1 MHETTADREM
11 DRFSGRG
18 AGLLCTRR
26 NSAMGLVLGVG
37 ATSLAFF
44 LVLNSCYKYKFQ
56 KMYLGNSYFQ
66 ICKEILE
73 MANDKSSNTTRESG
87 TNTKE
92 DLNNIL

>member
-18 AGLLCTRR
+18 AGLLCTCRT
-26 NSAMGLVLGVG
+26 SLICPFLGVG

-44 LVLNSCYKYKFQ
+44 LVLYSYYKYKFQ
-56 KMYLGNSYFQ
+56 KRYLGNSYFQ
-66 ICKEILE
+66 IFKEILE

-87 TNTKE
+87 TNMKR
-92 DLNNIL
+92 DLNDVL